1 MKLNMKSL
9 TSSTIYTIVI
19 ITLAT
24 IISELS
30 KPFKEFLA
38 SITGHHWV
46 SKSILSLIF
55 FVLVYYLG
63 SKFCGDKSDFSAG
76 KKVFIT
82 TIVSSLVIF
91 LFYVWHY
98 FS

>member
-1 MKLNMKSL
+1 
-9 TSSTIYTIVI
+9 
-19 ITLAT
+19 
-24 IISELS
+24 
-30 KPFKEFLA
+30 
-38 SITGHHWV
+38 
-46 SKSILSLIF
+46 